1 MVKRPAR
8 LQFTEDDLS
17 SDAVKKAAGKA
28 DKAATKAEKAVD
40 RLAPK
45 KHRKLRQE
53 SDISADRT
61 KKLRFDK
68 AKSEE
73 IPPKPS
79 GIKRVAARAP
89 ADTLSAAAHKSIS
102 KYEDDNVGVQ
112 AAHQTELGAE
122 TAYHVASHA
131 AYSHKLKA
139 YDKAE
144 KLVEK
149 SDKANIN
156 ALFEKFKKENPD
168 ASSNPVSRWR
178 QKHNIKKEYAAA
190 RAGKGGKATAKG
202 VEKTA
207 KGTKTVTQKIADFC
221 VSHKTV
227 LLWVLALALLFMVVS
242 GMFSACSTMFQGGT
256 QVVLGTSFTAEDE
269 DILGTDEDYT
279 ALENDL
285 RSQVDHIE
293 STHPGYDE
301 YRYSLDEI
309 GHNPYELAS
318 YLTVVFEDYTRAEV
332 QAALRHLF
340 EQQYELILEEEVE
353 IRTRTETR
361 IGTQTHTDPET
372 GETWEEEY
380 EYEVEVEYEYY
391 ILNVTLRNYGLGN
404 VIRSVGL
411 TEDQMER
418 YELLLETLGNRSYLF
433 GDDISSAPGG
443 GGEYTDYDIPGE
455 ALTDTAFANMIR
467 EAERYLGD
475 PYVCGGSSPTTSVDC
490 AGHVSWVINNCG
502 NGWSVGR
509 QTADGL
515 KNLCDIIPPSEAKP
529 GDLIFFQGT
538 YNTSGAS
545 HVGIYVGDGMM
556 IHCGDPISYASIET
570 SYWQQHFY
578 CYGRI
583 P

>member
-156 ALFEKFKKENPD
+156 ALFEKFKKRIRMLLRIPFP
-168 ASSNPVSRWR
+168 A
-178 QKHNIKKEYAAA
+178 
-190 RAGKGGKATAKG
+190 GGKSTISKG
-202 VEKTA
+202 ICRRTSRERRKSHSKRCGKNC
-207 KGTKTVTQKIADFC
+207 KGDKN
-221 VSHKTV
+221 
-227 LLWVLALALLFMVVS
+227 
-242 GMFSACSTMFQGGT
+242 GN
-256 QVVLGTSFTAEDE
+256 AED
-269 DILGTDEDYT
+269 
-279 ALENDL
+279 
-285 RSQVDHIE
+285 
-293 STHPGYDE
+293 
-301 YRYSLDEI
+301 
-309 GHNPYELAS
+309 
-318 YLTVVFEDYTRAEV
+318 
-332 QAALRHLF
+332 
-340 EQQYELILEEEVE
+340 
-353 IRTRTETR
+353 
-361 IGTQTHTDPET
+361 
-372 GETWEEEY
+372 
-380 EYEVEVEYEYY
+380 
-391 ILNVTLRNYGLGN
+391 
-404 VIRSVGL
+404 
-411 TEDQMER
+411 
-418 YELLLETLGNRSYLF
+418 
-433 GDDISSAPGG
+433 
-443 GGEYTDYDIPGE
+443 
-455 ALTDTAFANMIR
+455 
-467 EAERYLGD
+467 
-475 PYVCGGSSPTTSVDC
+475 C
-490 AGHVSWVINNCG
+490 
-502 NGWSVGR
+502 
-509 QTADGL
+509 
-515 KNLCDIIPPSEAKP
+515 
-529 GDLIFFQGT
+529 
-538 YNTSGAS
+538 
-545 HVGIYVGDGMM
+545 
-556 IHCGDPISYASIET
+556 
-570 SYWQQHFY
+570 
-578 CYGRI
+578 
-583 P
+583 

>member
-1 MVKRPAR
+1 M
-8 LQFTEDDLS
+8 
-17 SDAVKKAAGKA
+17 
-28 DKAATKAEKAVD
+28 D

-156 ALFEKFKKENPD
+156 ALFEKFKKEE
-168 ASSNPVSRWR
+168 SGCFFESRFPLAAKAQY
-178 QKHNIKKEYAAA
+178 QKGICRRTSRERRKSHSK
-190 RAGKGGKATAKG
+190 RCGKNCKG
-202 VEKTA
+202 D
-207 KGTKTVTQKIADFC
+207 KTVTQKIADFC

-269 DILGTDEDYT
+269 DILGTDED
-279 ALENDL
+279 L
-285 RSQVDHIE
+285 
-293 STHPGYDE
+293 
-301 YRYSLDEI
+301 
-309 GHNPYELAS
+309 
-318 YLTVVFEDYTRAEV
+318 
-332 QAALRHLF
+332 
-340 EQQYELILEEEVE
+340 
-353 IRTRTETR
+353 
-361 IGTQTHTDPET
+361 
-372 GETWEEEY
+372 
-380 EYEVEVEYEYY
+380 
-391 ILNVTLRNYGLGN
+391 YG
-404 VIRSVGL
+404 
-411 TEDQMER
+411 
-418 YELLLETLGNRSYLF
+418 F
-433 GDDISSAPGG
+433 G
-443 GGEYTDYDIPGE
+443 
-455 ALTDTAFANMIR
+455 
-467 EAERYLGD
+467 
-475 PYVCGGSSPTTSVDC
+475 
-490 AGHVSWVINNCG
+490 
-502 NGWSVGR
+502 
-509 QTADGL
+509 
-515 KNLCDIIPPSEAKP
+515 K
-529 GDLIFFQGT
+529 
-538 YNTSGAS
+538 
-545 HVGIYVGDGMM
+545 
-556 IHCGDPISYASIET
+556 
-570 SYWQQHFY
+570 
-578 CYGRI
+578 
-583 P
+583 